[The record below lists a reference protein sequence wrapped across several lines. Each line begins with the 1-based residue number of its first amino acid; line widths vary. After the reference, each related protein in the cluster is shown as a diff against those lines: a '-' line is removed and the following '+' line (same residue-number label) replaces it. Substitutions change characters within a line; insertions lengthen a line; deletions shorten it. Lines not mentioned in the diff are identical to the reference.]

1 MNLTAQALGTVAV
14 VTLVAVAIRNKPDH
28 HINNADKGI
37 NYEQH

>member
-1 MNLTAQALGTVAV
+1 MNLTAQVLGVITA